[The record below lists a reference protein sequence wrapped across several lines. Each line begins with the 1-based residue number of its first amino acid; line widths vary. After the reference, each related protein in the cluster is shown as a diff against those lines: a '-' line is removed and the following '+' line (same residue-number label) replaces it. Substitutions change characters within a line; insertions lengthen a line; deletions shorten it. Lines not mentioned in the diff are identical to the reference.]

1 MSQALRCIGVRGRLV
16 AVAKRRYAQVM
27 SLLNDFTA
35 RYSSSEAWL
44 YDRYI
49 APAVMD
55 MGETVVDDYLRL
67 LPQGAEVLEVGC
79 GGGQFAQS
87 QLDKR
92 SDLRWVGLDVSAAQ
106 IARAR
111 QRNAKHES
119 ASFVVGDA
127 LELPFPD
134 ARFDAL
140 VSIASIKHWSDQGK
154 GLAECARVLRPGGQL
169 LVVEADRGCRLDDAR
184 SFVARWR
191 FPAMTRPLNLLL
203 FRTLVAGRSL
213 DLDDARVLMG
223 DLPLAIWGVSRV
235 EGTPAILMRGERRS
249 PDA

>member
-1 MSQALRCIGVRGRLV
+1 
-16 AVAKRRYAQVM
+16 M
-27 SLLNDFTA
+27 SLLSDFTA

-44 YDRYI
+44 YDRFI

-79 GGGQFAQS
+79 GGGQFARS

-92 SDLRWVGLDVSAAQ
+92 GDLRWTGLDALAEQ

-111 QRNAKHES
+111 RRNANHES
-119 ASFVVGDA
+119 AAFVVGDA

-134 ARFDAL
+134 ERFDAL
-140 VSIASIKHWSDQGK
+140 VSIASLKHWPDQAK
-154 GLAECARVLRPGGQL
+154 GLAECARAVRPGGQL
-169 LVVEADRGCRLDDAR
+169 LIVEADRGCRFEDAR
-184 SFVARWR
+184 SFVSRWR
-191 FPAMTRPLNLLL
+191 FPAITRPINLAL

-213 DLDDARVLMG
+213 DLDDARALMG
-223 DLPLAIWGVSRV
+223 DLPLARWEVIRL
-235 EGTPAILMRGERRS
+235 EGMPAILMRGECRKRV
-249 PDA
+249 D

>member
-1 MSQALRCIGVRGRLV
+1 
-16 AVAKRRYAQVM
+16 M
-27 SLLNDFTA
+27 SLLSDFTA

-44 YDRYI
+44 YDRFI

-55 MGETVVDDYLRL
+55 MGETMVDDYLRL

-79 GGGQFAQS
+79 GGGQFARS

-92 SDLRWVGLDVSAAQ
+92 SDLRWIGLDVSAEQ

-111 QRNAKHES
+111 RRNTNHES
-119 ASFVVGDA
+119 AAFVVGDA

-140 VSIASIKHWSDQGK
+140 VSIASIKHWPDQAK

-169 LVVEADRGCRLDDAR
+169 LIVEADRGCRFEDAR
-184 SFVARWR
+184 SFVSRWR
-191 FPAMTRPLNLLL
+191 LPAVTRPVTLAL

-213 DLDDARVLMG
+213 DLDDARALMS
-223 DLPLAIWGVSRV
+223 DLPLARWEVIRLQR
-235 EGTPAILMRGERRS
+235 TPAILMRGEREQRADRDIIDDMKS
-249 PDA
+249 

>member
-1 MSQALRCIGVRGRLV
+1 
-16 AVAKRRYAQVM
+16 M
-27 SLLNDFTA
+27 SLLSDFTA

-44 YDRYI
+44 YDRFI

-79 GGGQFAQS
+79 GGGQFARS

-92 SDLRWVGLDVSAAQ
+92 GDLRWTGLDVSAEQ

-111 QRNAKHES
+111 RRNANHES
-119 ASFVVGDA
+119 AAFVVGDA

-134 ARFDAL
+134 ERFDAL
-140 VSIASIKHWSDQGK
+140 VSIASIKHWPDQAQ
-154 GLAECARVLRPGGQL
+154 GLAECARAVRPGGQL
-169 LVVEADRGCRLDDAR
+169 LIVEADRGCRFEDAR
-184 SFVARWR
+184 SFVSRWR
-191 FPAMTRPLNLLL
+191 FPAITRPINLAL

-213 DLDDARVLMG
+213 DLDDARALMG
-223 DLPLAIWGVSRV
+223 DLPLARWEVIRL
-235 EGTPAILMRGERRS
+235 EGMPAILMRGECRKRV
-249 PDA
+249 D

>member
-1 MSQALRCIGVRGRLV
+1 
-16 AVAKRRYAQVM
+16 M

-35 RYSSSEAWL
+35 RYSSSESWL

-55 MGETVVDDYLRL
+55 MGETLVDEHLRL

-79 GGGQFAQS
+79 GGGQFARS

-92 SDLRWVGLDVSAAQ
+92 SDLRWVGLDVSVEQ

-127 LELPFPD
+127 LELPFSD

-140 VSIASIKHWSDQGK
+140 VSIGPTK
-154 GLAECARVLRPGGQL
+154 ARVSRSACACFDP
-169 LVVEADRGCRLDDAR
+169 AR
-184 SFVARWR
+184 SSSWWKRTAAVASRTR
-191 FPAMTRPLNLLL
+191 GPSSPAGG
-203 FRTLVAGRSL
+203 F
-213 DLDDARVLMG
+213 
-223 DLPLAIWGVSRV
+223 LP
-235 EGTPAILMRGERRS
+235 
-249 PDA
+249 